1 MHLRVRFAE
10 TDQMGIAHH
19 ASYVVWLEAARIE
32 WLRERGINY
41 RDIEAAG
48 ISLAV
53 TQVTVDYKCSA
64 LFDDVLEITASLS
77 LAKSR
82 LFAFNYTL
90 LRPTDTT
97 LIATATTQH
106 VSVNRAGRPSRLPKT
121 WLEQLSTHVTHSL
134 P

>member
-1 MHLRVRFAE
+1 MNLRVRFAE

-32 WLRERGINY
+32 WLRERGLSY

-53 TQVTVDYKCSA
+53 TQVAVNYKRSA
-64 LFDDVLEITASLS
+64 LFDDVLEVTASLI

-82 LFAFNYTL
+82 LFAFSYTL
-90 LRPTDTT
+90 LRPADAS
-97 LIATATTQH
+97 LIATATTHH
-106 VSVNRAGRPSRLPKT
+106 VSVNQAGRPSRLPAV
-121 WLEQLSTHVTHSL
+121 WLEQLSKHVAS
-134 P
+134 